1 MFKNSNCFNLSFN
14 NRCWSYVGRYGGQQI
29 VSLQPP
35 DDTGANCLG
44 TDGRPIHEL
53 LHALG
58 IFHEQSRSDRDKF
71 VKINFDNVI
80 PRINYLIFPN
90 FFHIEYL
97 NYCIMFLEYR
107 SNFDKQSLKNTTYQ
121 FEYDFDSVMHYGK
134 NFFRYVQ

>member
-1 MFKNSNCFNLSFN
+1 M
-14 NRCWSYVGRYGGQQI
+14 GRYGGQQI

-80 PRINYLIFPN
+80 PRINCLILTYFSHAKHLNN
-90 FFHIEYL
+90 F
-97 NYCIMFLEYR
+97 IMFLEYR

>member
-1 MFKNSNCFNLSFN
+1 
-14 NRCWSYVGRYGGQQI
+14 VGRYGGAQI
-29 VSLQPP
+29 VSLEPP
-35 DDTGANCLG
+35 NDAGANCLG

-80 PRINYLIFPN
+80 PRMSCLIMAITVVYLSRGTIFNYLPEFS
-90 FFHIEYL
+90 
-97 NYCIMFLEYR
+97 EYR

-121 FEYDFDSVMHYGK
+121 FEYDYDSVMHYGK
-134 NFFRYVQ
+134 NFFRYVK